1 MHLFFDTET
10 TGLPKDW
17 KAPSSATNNWPRMVQ
32 IAWVLADEEG
42 ETLETYSA
50 IIKPEGYTIP
60 TEASDI
66 HRVTQAR
73 AEAEGLPLSE
83 VLEAFTAASAKA
95 KQLVAHNM
103 AFDEKILG
111 CEYHRVAGRDPLRSK
126 PKACTMKNDD
136 IIEWAGI
143 PPFRYGSF
151 KWPTLEQLHKKLF
164 KTGVPDAHD
173 ALVDVEATV
182 RCYFGLRG
190 KGVI

>member
-10 TGLPKDW
+10 TGLPNNW

-32 IAWVLADEEG
+32 IAWVLTEG
-42 ETLETYSA
+42 AGNPLETYSA
-50 IIKPEGYTIP
+50 IIKPEGFTIP
-60 TEASDI
+60 REASDI

-73 AEAEGLPLSE
+73 AEAEGVPLSE
-83 VLEAFTAASAKA
+83 VLAAFTEAMGKA
-95 KQLVAHNM
+95 GELVAHNM

-111 CEYHRVAGRDPLRSK
+111 CEFYRLTGKDPLRSK

-136 IIEWAGI
+136 IIEWARI
-143 PPFRYGSF
+143 PPKRYGTY
-151 KWPTLEQLHKKLF
+151 KWPTLEQLHRKLF
-164 KTGVPDAHD
+164 KTGIPDAHD

-182 RCYFGLRG
+182 RCYFGLQK